1 MNSQQMLPQNRKS
14 DKLPDGMKL
23 LADAMLGKLCKWL
36 RLLGHDTTYDSGW
49 ADNDIVRLARAEGR
63 VILTRDRALSE
74 RRGIRALLLT
84 SDLLEEQLA
93 QVISELQLPPGV
105 AGSRCSVCNG
115 LLEQVAGISVQER
128 VPRHVYETQEVFRH
142 CPKCDRIYWQG
153 GHWERMQPVIDRL
166 QEAAEKRD

>member
-1 MNSQQMLPQNRKS
+1 MR
-14 DKLPDGMKL
+14 L

-36 RLLGHDTTYDSGW
+36 RLLGHDTTYDAGW
-49 ADNDIVRLARAEGR
+49 NDNEIVRMARAEGR
-63 VILTRDRALSE
+63 VVLTRDRSLVQ

-84 SDLLEEQLA
+84 SDLMEEQMA
-93 QVISELQLPPGV
+93 QILSELHLPPRK

-115 LLEQVAGISVQER
+115 LLEPAARAYVRER

-153 GHWERMQPVIDRL
+153 GHWARILPVLNRIR
-166 QEAAEKRD
+166 EAAEHGE